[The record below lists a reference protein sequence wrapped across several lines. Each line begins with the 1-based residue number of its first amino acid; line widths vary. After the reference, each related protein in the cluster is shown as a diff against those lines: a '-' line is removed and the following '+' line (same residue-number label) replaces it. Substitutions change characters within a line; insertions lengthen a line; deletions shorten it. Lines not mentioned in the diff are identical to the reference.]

1 MIHLDSFETDAF
13 YDAKTLVILFLLIFV
28 FVFGYYEIKLFLK
41 TFKSIVI
48 IFSTSILF
56 LKSIDMF

>member
-28 FVFGYYEIKLFLK
+28 FVFGYYEIKLF
-41 TFKSIVI
+41 
-48 IFSTSILF
+48 
-56 LKSIDMF
+56 